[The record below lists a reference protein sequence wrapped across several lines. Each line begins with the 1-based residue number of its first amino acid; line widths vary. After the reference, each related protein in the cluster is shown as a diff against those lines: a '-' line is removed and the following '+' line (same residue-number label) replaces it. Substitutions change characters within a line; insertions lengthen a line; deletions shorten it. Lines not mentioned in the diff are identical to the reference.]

1 MKLGTKGRYGVMAM
15 ADLAGHS
22 LGDPVT
28 LAAIA
33 ERQNISQAYLE
44 QIFVKLR
51 RAGLVE
57 SVRGAA
63 GGYRLGRP
71 ADEITIA
78 DIVAAV
84 EETME
89 VTRCEA
95 GGLEG
100 CVNGQ
105 RCLTH
110 DLWDELERH
119 INMFL
124 EAVSLGDV
132 VHRRVRGRASAPAVD
147 AALDRMLKV

>member
-1 MKLGTKGRYGVMAM
+1 
-15 ADLAGHS
+15 
-22 LGDPVT
+22 
-28 LAAIA
+28 
-33 ERQNISQAYLE
+33 
-44 QIFVKLR
+44 
-51 RAGLVE
+51 
-57 SVRGAA
+57 
-63 GGYRLGRP
+63 
-71 ADEITIA
+71 
-78 DIVAAV
+78 
-84 EETME
+84 ME

-132 VHRRVRGRASAPAVD
+132 VHRRVRGRASAPAID